1 MNTETDLCE
10 RFTEPLNSEFKNN
23 FSLYWS
29 DLNLLNGDKIQ
40 KKLEGHSIYRE
51 NVGDSETI

>member
-40 KKLEGHSIYRE
+40 KKGE
-51 NVGDSETI
+51 ND